1 MPRIYCFG
9 LIAGTA
15 VFSLLLGCA
24 QQPAA
29 NTDSG
34 LQAKGGTSGTATDK
48 ASDQKKPG
56 NGKDDVSTGG
66 PKQKD
71 DDPAKQQEGQLK
83 WQPVDFTPPDP
94 NQEKY
99 DAAVFEALNLVAD
112 KKYPEA
118 LLSLEAAAKFRDTEF
133 VQNEIKKLRDRIEQL
148 AAAEQTAHDIQTV
161 LDQGKYVEAA
171 KLATIALQQ
180 FGSTDAAPK
189 LIKVKQQADAIV
201 AGGLDDNAA
210 KFKLFSEE
218 GQKALDAGNLRA
230 AAIAFEQALQYGED
244 AKLKAQFDALRDQLA
259 KYDDNRQKAQD
270 LRKDPARLEEALDL
284 LKAAAK
290 AWDTLQIRQDIDEY
304 TLALQ
309 QRRDRL
315 TVADFQVH
323 GDVGIPDAGQVLG
336 EALLPYFKSRF
347 DLVERLQI
355 NKLIDELK
363 LEAGKFGDNL
373 QDQQAVT
380 KLAKVRFLVLGSIT
394 RISGLSASARLVDA
408 QTGLVIQT
416 AKISAATPD
425 ELLHLLPELAKMLQ
439 MSDDQRAAYEEEL
452 AKAAKVIQPVE
463 VGQPL
468 PPPPDPIKKDDP
480 TPVPPVEIVDTPIP
494 PDPGGLKPDDFNQI
508 KLPPVGQPLPPLVP
522 GGEQE
527 EIVKRKAL
535 VVALQLGD
543 NAFFNGNYPLAM
555 QYFQFAFTLDPDNID
570 IKVRIDRTVPY
581 LQPPPV
587 IVVLPPPPP
596 PRIAIVN
603 FVVAGSP
610 KKVPPWLAWWTPQ
623 NLMPYLATSYEI
635 VPPGPTH
642 WWMKK
647 MGITTKQLMFDPYA
661 RMWLGRAMN
670 VQYFLFGNI
679 VETASFDVN
688 TFLVEAETGYLK
700 GRGWMHAHHPDELR
714 FRLGDLAAMTLGDP
728 TLWQQQQQQYGK
740 YEQLVIKAQL
750 HTNKGDFTIAIDL
763 FKQAQGLRPGCI
775 EVDVYLRK
783 AEQMS
788 KHHGWEKDR
797 QREFEEQQKRA
808 LEWKLRQ
815 DALAQQAEQQ
825 RILAAQAAAA
835 LSEAQRQQFE
845 AKCLAEKAAAHQ
857 RLVLQARLAR
867 QKNNF
872 KLSIQTYESALSLK
886 QSDDVYRE
894 LAEVK
899 AKLNQLTLQQQAD
912 EAKLQAAQLEIQ
924 RQKELAPLGVKLA
937 AERKQREAAEA
948 AARKAQQDKDKD
960 RAQILVDQGKQE
972 FANAKYNA
980 AISSFQAAQRFSKDK
995 ATAELLSMALIAQ
1008 AKANA
1013 DVKGEEARKQLERQ
1027 LALEK
1032 AQRLKAEAEAKINQ
1046 EKYQLALQMAD
1057 KALANREYDAAASK
1071 YNEAGKYFKTDA
1083 VLTGLKKAQTARDE
1097 AKAAAI
1103 AIKQKQ
1109 LDQETRLANF
1119 QKLMGEGQTALAGKD
1134 YASAAAKF
1142 GLAHKLMPDNVDAI
1156 AALSKAEQLRD
1167 HSAGATTKKA
1177 QEDERLKTFNH
1188 LLEDG
1193 KTNLAKKQYDVAIA
1207 NLTEALKLNPGH
1219 VEATKALEA
1228 ARSAIGAGQLDDA
1241 KKKTEAY
1248 QKAMSDGRLAMQ
1260 NKQYDSAIKA
1270 FEAAQKLLPGDMA
1283 ALAFLKNAQKGKDD
1297 AQAAAKQKAADLQRA
1312 QDVQKAINDGRT
1324 ALAGKN
1330 LKAANDALSVAAK
1343 LAPNDPK
1350 VLQFRNDLQKAEAL
1364 ATAQADAEAKRKV
1377 QFDNLIA
1384 AGQKALKDQ
1393 RYDDAVKLLS
1403 NATALIP
1410 GDKAGQDLLKLAHQQ
1425 QKIATDLAAK
1435 LAAEKTKLAKVQQLV
1450 MSAEL
1455 SIKSKQLD
1463 AAGKALQEAAA
1474 LAPMDANV
1482 IRVQKLLAQ
1491 ARADAAIDA
1500 DKAKKKASYDQAIKA
1515 GQDLLAMKKYAEA
1528 IKAFQLAGT
1537 YMPGDATAAALVK
1550 QAQKASMDAILAQQD
1565 AQKKAEFNRLMK
1577 EGQAALAAKKYAD
1590 AVKFYADA
1598 TKLIPTDATAAAALK
1613 EANREWEVSKLPPT
1627 PTPAQKAEYDR
1638 QMKAGAAFD
1647 KQKKWDDAIKAYE
1660 AALKQIPKDA
1670 KATYSWHMSTGNHY
1684 MGLKQ
1689 YANAVRE
1696 FQAALQ
1702 LYPNDAEATMALK
1715 KAKEAK

>member
-1 MPRIYCFG
+1 MPRTYCFG
-9 LIAGTA
+9 LVTGTA
-15 VFSLLLGCA
+15 VFSLLLGCT
-24 QQPAA
+24 QQPAP
-29 NTDSG
+29 NTDTA
-34 LQAKGGTSGTATDK
+34 LQAKGGASGTPFGTAK
-48 ASDQKKPG
+48 ASPKNTG
-56 NGKDDVSTGG
+56 NGKDDAGTVGA
-66 PKQKD
+66 KQKD
-71 DDPAKQQEGQLK
+71 NEPGQVK
-83 WQPVDFTPPDP
+83 WQPVDFTPPDA

-112 KKYPEA
+112 KKYQEA

-133 VQNEIKKLRDRIEQL
+133 IRNEIKKLRDRIEQL

-161 LDQGKYVEAA
+161 LDQGKYAEAA

-189 LIKVKQQADAIV
+189 LIKIKQQADAIV
-201 AGGLDDNAA
+201 AGDLGDNAA
-210 KFKLFSEE
+210 KFKLFSAE
-218 GQKALDAGNLRA
+218 GQKALEAGNLRA
-230 AAIAFEQALQYGED
+230 AAVAFEQALQYGDD
-244 AKLKAQFDALRDQLA
+244 AKLKAQYDALRDQLA

-270 LRKDPARLEEALDL
+270 LRKDPGRLEEALDL
-284 LKAAAK
+284 LKVAAN
-290 AWDTLQIRQDIDEY
+290 AWDTLQVRQDIDEFM
-304 TLALQ
+304 LALQ

-336 EALLPYFKSRF
+336 EALLPYFKGRF
-347 DLVERLQI
+347 DLVERLQL
-355 NKLIDELK
+355 NKLIQELK

-373 QDQQAVT
+373 QDQQAVS
-380 KLAKVRFLVLGSIT
+380 KLANVRFLVLGSIT
-394 RISGLSASARLVDA
+394 RISGLTASARLVDA

-416 AKISAATPD
+416 AKIGAATPD
-425 ELLHLLPELAKMLQ
+425 ELMHLLPELAKMLQ
-439 MSDDQRAAYEEEL
+439 MSDELRAAYEEEL

-463 VGQPL
+463 VGQPP

-480 TPVPPVEIVDTPIP
+480 TPVPPVEIVDTPVP

-508 KLPPVGQPLPPLVP
+508 KLPPVGQPPLPLEP

-535 VVALQLGD
+535 LVALQLGD

-570 IKVRIDRTVPY
+570 IKVRIERTVPY

-587 IVVLPPPPP
+587 IVVLPPP
-596 PRIAIVN
+596 RIAVVN
-603 FVVAGSP
+603 FVVVGSP

-623 NLMPYLATSYEI
+623 NLLPYLANSYDV

-728 TLWQQQQQQYGK
+728 TLWQQQQKQYGK
-740 YEQLVIKAQL
+740 YEELVIKAQF

-763 FKQAQGLRPGCI
+763 FKQAQGIRPGCI

-899 AKLNQLTLQQQAD
+899 AKLNQVTLQQQAD
-912 EAKLQAAQLEIQ
+912 EAQLQAAQLELQ
-924 RQKELAPLGVKLA
+924 RQKELGVLAVKLA
-937 AERKQREAAEA
+937 AERKQREAGET
-948 AARKAQQDKDKD
+948 AARKAQQDNDKD
-960 RAQILVDQGKQE
+960 RAQILIDQGKKE

-980 AISSFQAAQRFSKDK
+980 AISSFQAAQRLYKDN
-995 ATAELLSMALIAQ
+995 ATSELLSMALIAQ

-1013 DVKGEEARKQLERQ
+1013 DAKGDDARKQLERQ
-1027 LALEK
+1027 LELEK
-1032 AQRLKAEAEAKINQ
+1032 EQRQTAEAEAKINQ

-1057 KALANREYDAAASK
+1057 KALANREYDAAAIK

-1097 AKAAAI
+1097 TKAAAI

-1109 LDQETRLANF
+1109 QDQETRLANF

-1142 GLAHKLMPDNVDAI
+1142 GLAHELMPDNVDAI

-1167 HSAGATTKKA
+1167 HSAASTTKKA

-1207 NLTEALKLNPGH
+1207 NLTEALKLNPGNA
-1219 VEATKALEA
+1219 EATKALA
-1228 ARSAIGAGQLDDA
+1228 AAKSAIGAGQLDEA

-1248 QKAMSDGRLAMQ
+1248 QKAMSDGRLAML

-1297 AQAAAKQKAADLQRA
+1297 AQAAAKQKAADLQLA
-1312 QDVQKAINDGRT
+1312 QDVQKAINDGRS

-1330 LKAANDALSVAAK
+1330 LKAANDALAVAAK

-1364 ATAQADAEAKRKV
+1364 ATAQAEAETKRKV

-1384 AGQKALKDQ
+1384 AGQKALKDK

-1403 NATALIP
+1403 SATALIP
-1410 GDKAGQDLLKLAHQQ
+1410 GDKAGQDLLKVAHQQ
-1425 QKIATDLAAK
+1425 QKAAADLAAK
-1435 LAAEKTKLAKVQQLV
+1435 LAA
-1450 MSAEL
+1450 
-1455 SIKSKQLD
+1455 
-1463 AAGKALQEAAA
+1463 
-1474 LAPMDANV
+1474 
-1482 IRVQKLLAQ
+1482 
-1491 ARADAAIDA
+1491 DA
-1500 DKAKKKASYDQAIKA
+1500 DKAKKKASYDQAIKS
-1515 GQDLLAMKKYAEA
+1515 GQNLLAMKKYAEA

-1537 YMPGDATAAALVK
+1537 YMPGDPTAAAFL
-1550 QAQKASMDAILAQQD
+1550 QQ
-1565 AQKKAEFNRLMK
+1565 
-1577 EGQAALAAKKYAD
+1577 
-1590 AVKFYADA
+1590 
-1598 TKLIPTDATAAAALK
+1598 
-1613 EANREWEVSKLPPT
+1613 ANREWEASKLPPM
-1627 PTPAQKAEYDR
+1627 PTPAQKAEYDK

-1670 KATYSWHMSTGNHY
+1670 KASYSVHMATGNRY

-1689 YANAVRE
+1689 YPNAVRE

-1702 LYPNDAEATMALK
+1702 LYPNDSEATMALK
-1715 KAKEAK
+1715 KAKEGK